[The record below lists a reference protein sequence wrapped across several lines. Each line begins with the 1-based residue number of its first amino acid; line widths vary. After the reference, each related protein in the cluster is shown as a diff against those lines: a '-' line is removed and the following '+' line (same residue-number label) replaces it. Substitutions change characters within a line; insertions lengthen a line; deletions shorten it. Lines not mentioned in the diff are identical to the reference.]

1 MTLQMAP
8 PPASWL
14 WESRQRRRVWRA
26 LEERCGQ
33 PLHYYSRQ
41 PSFEPSEWSVSPS
54 ELLTRAPCIPAFP
67 SGCPWGGF
75 TRLCRETAARAA
87 RSPREPGDHLASPL
101 DPGPLSPIFPICVS
115 CLPRCPWN
123 KPEHHSAA
131 ILRWQSLCPV
141 WLVIRISPSCCISVL
156 VPRRLNMNKDIG
168 TGAGMTGAGW
178 GFVAPRGIW
187 AAQRSHSQGVQVPM
201 VPPAAKPSDC
211 VVQTGAR
218 PWEQVLSIE
227 RYRMVKSQRCHR
239 RREGGDSESDET
251 SSRARGRDGGP
262 SEVCRVPVLSSL
274 QGLGE
279 GALKREAGNLGGVG
293 RSTEEREDHITR
305 FQVQNFLKTKIRD
318 HQRKVSQS

>member
-1 MTLQMAP
+1 MP
-8 PPASWL
+8 
-14 WESRQRRRVWRA
+14 
-26 LEERCGQ
+26 LEQ
-33 PLHYYSRQ
+33 A
-41 PSFEPSEWSVSPS
+41 
-54 ELLTRAPCIPAFP
+54 RAPQCCYSALAESVPCLACHTHLTILLHFCLSSQKAQREQRHRH
-67 SGCPWGGF
+67 GGWDD
-75 TRLCRETAARAA
+75 RAWVGLC
-87 RSPREPGDHLASPL
+87 
-101 DPGPLSPIFPICVS
+101 
-115 CLPRCPWN
+115 
-123 KPEHHSAA
+123 
-131 ILRWQSLCPV
+131 
-141 WLVIRISPSCCISVL
+141 
-156 VPRRLNMNKDIG
+156 
-168 TGAGMTGAGW
+168 
-178 GFVAPRGIW
+178 APQGIW

>member
-141 WLVIRISPSCCISVL
+141 WLVIRISPSCCISVS
-156 VPRRLNMNKDIG
+156 VPRRLNVNKDIG

-178 GFVAPRGIW
+178 GFV
-187 AAQRSHSQGVQVPM
+187 
-201 VPPAAKPSDC
+201 PP
-211 VVQTGAR
+211 G
-218 PWEQVLSIE
+218 
-227 RYRMVKSQRCHR
+227 
-239 RREGGDSESDET
+239 ES
-251 SSRARGRDGGP
+251 
-262 SEVCRVPVLSSL
+262 
-274 QGLGE
+274 GL
-279 GALKREAGNLGGVG
+279 LREA
-293 RSTEEREDHITR
+293 TARESR
-305 FQVQNFLKTKIRD
+305 FQWCLLQQNHLTVWCRLERGPGSRFCPLNVTEW
-318 HQRKVSQS
+318 